1 MSIEDKLAELRE
13 QWRTQPQNR
22 SKIEMQ
28 ARVLQIGQK
37 YPKFVSVDDP
47 FKRFVNNVK
56 EALK

>member
-28 ARVLQIGQK
+28 VKVLQIGK
-37 YPKFVSVDDP
+37 NYPELVVIDDP
-47 FKRFVNNVK
+47 FVSNVRK
-56 EALK
+56 ALS